1 LGAAPIRTVFT
12 GNKTMTSHRFPSA
25 GMRGVAAIPLAL
37 ALCASTFPMIASAED
52 APSPLTDSFLLSL
65 GSFTLD
71 TDTEVRLDGDTSG
84 GTPVDWENTFGD
96 SDSTRFR
103 IDGFW
108 RFADRHKLRFL
119 WFNRSRSQSAD
130 LDRDI
135 EWGDVTYPVN
145 ARVEGEFDFD
155 VYELA
160 YEYAFLRRDSY
171 EISGTFGLHYTDLA
185 VALQGEADTG
195 GGVIEADVREEASVG
210 APLPV
215 IGLRGM
221 WTLPYDLWIDAS
233 AQFFYLSIDEYD
245 GSLQDYRVMLTWQPR
260 KWAGIG
266 IGYNRFEFDVDVD
279 ASRFQGSLN
288 WVYQGPMLSYSVLF

>member
-1 LGAAPIRTVFT
+1 
-12 GNKTMTSHRFPSA
+12 MTRHQVASA
-25 GMRGVAAIPLAL
+25 GRNRSASVAL
-37 ALCASTFPMIASAED
+37 AIASCCVACPTLSIAGE
-52 APSPLTDSFLLSL
+52 APSPLEDSFYLSL
-65 GSFTLD
+65 GSFVLD
-71 TDTEVRLDGDTSG
+71 TDTEVRLDGDTAG
-84 GTPVDWENTFGD
+84 GTPVDWEDTFGD

-108 RFADRHKLRFL
+108 RFADRHKLRFM
-119 WFNRSRSQSAD
+119 WFNSSRSQSEN
-130 LDRDI
+130 LDTEI
-135 EWGDVTYPVN
+135 EWGNVTYPVN
-145 ARVEGEFDFD
+145 AKVRGEFDFD

-160 YEYAFLRRDSY
+160 YEYAFLRRDAY

-185 VALQGEADTG
+185 IALQGEADTG
-195 GGVIEADVREEASVG
+195 NGVIEADVREEASVG

-215 IGLRGM
+215 LGLRGM
-221 WTLPYDLWIDAS
+221 WALPYDFFVDAS
-233 AQFFYLSIDEYD
+233 AQFFYMSIDEYD

-288 WVYQGPMLSYSVLF
+288 WVYQGPMLAYSVVF

>member
-1 LGAAPIRTVFT
+1 MLSKPRFRVNQRSTVALGVALAFCAATWPI
-12 GNKTMTSHRFPSA
+12 TSHA
-25 GMRGVAAIPLAL
+25 GGAPAPL
-37 ALCASTFPMIASAED
+37 E
-52 APSPLTDSFLLSL
+52 DSFYLSL
-65 GSFTLD
+65 GSFILNS
-71 TDTEVRLDGDTSG
+71 DTEVQLDGDTSG
-84 GTPVDWENTFGD
+84 GTPVDWQNTFGD

-103 IDGFW
+103 VDGFW

-119 WFNRSRSQSAD
+119 WFNSSRSQSAD
-130 LDRDI
+130 LDNEI

-145 ARVEGEFDFD
+145 ARVKGEFDFD

-185 VALQGEADTG
+185 IALQGDADTG
-195 GGVIEADVREEASVG
+195 SGTIEADVREEASVG

-215 IGLRGM
+215 LGLRGM
-221 WTLPYDLWIDAS
+221 WTLPYDFWIDAS
-233 AQFFYLSIDEYD
+233 AQFFYMSIDEYD

-266 IGYNRFEFDVDVD
+266 IGYNRFELDVDVD
-279 ASRFQGSLN
+279 ASRFQGALD
-288 WVYQGPMLSYSVLF
+288 WVYQGPMISYSVVF